1 MTTPFFP
8 VRRAGPSLAGA
19 MALTIILGGCVSP
32 DQQRQADL
40 YADQGTCAQMG
51 AQYGS
56 PAHTNCMLQQQRRRD
71 EEHTRFMQ
79 EAYLASEMARNAQ
92 EMRDRQEDRAR

>member
-1 MTTPFFP
+1 MPDLTCNA
-8 VRRAGPSLAGA
+8 RRVASSFTVTMLVVV
-19 MALTIILGGCVSP
+19 LTGCVSP
-32 DQQRQADL
+32 EQQRQADL

-51 AQYGS
+51 ARYGS
-56 PAHTNCMLQQQRRRD
+56 PAHTNCMLQQQQRRD

-92 EMRDRQEDRAR
+92 EMRDRQER

>member
-1 MTTPFFP
+1 MLELNFNARCVASSFT
-8 VRRAGPSLAGA
+8 VIMLVV
-19 MALTIILGGCVSP
+19 ALSGCVSP
-32 DQQRQADL
+32 EQQRQADL

-51 AQYGS
+51 ARYGS
-56 PAHTNCMLQQQRRRD
+56 PAHTSCMLQQQQRRD

-92 EMRDRQEDRAR
+92 KMRDRQER